1 MNIST
6 WSIGQP
12 IPSILLFIILMLMGV
27 AGFRALP
34 IQNFPELDLPIVTI
48 TAALPGATP
57 SQLEAEVTRKI
68 EDVVANIGGVAHITS
83 TVADGVSV
91 TTVEFDADGGT
102 EDWAGQVRDAVTR
115 VRSLLPAEM
124 QEPIVAHMNVSG
136 TPMLTYAVAAPGM
149 DAADLAWF
157 VDDTV
162 SKAMLAVK
170 QVEKVTRQGGV
181 EREVRVELDPN
192 KLRALKIAAGEVSSR
207 LRSVQQEAP
216 AGRVN
221 LGGREQAVRAIA
233 TMPSV
238 AALSQLVIPLSD
250 GRRIRLDQIATVRD
264 STSEQRHLAMLDGKP
279 VVSFQII
286 HAFGASEI
294 SVAREVRAAVAAL
307 SAAHPEITITE
318 ISNTVASVQDSYDV
332 SMSTLY
338 EGAIL
343 AVLVVWIFLRDW
355 RATLVSAVALPLS
368 IIPAF
373 AVMQFL
379 DFSLNTVTL
388 LALTLVVGILVD
400 DAIVEVEN
408 IVRHLRMGKSPMQA
422 AMDASQE
429 IGIAVVATSLTLVAV
444 FLPTSLMS
452 GVSGQIFR
460 QFGWT
465 ASVAVLASLLVAR
478 LLTPMMSA
486 YLLKPLHE
494 QPKDGPMMR
503 HYLSSVAWCLAHP
516 RSTMLAALLF
526 FVGSMGL
533 VAMMPTSLMPVEDT
547 SRITLSLETTPG
559 NRIEQTALIAEAA
572 RHVAARIAEVKSVY
586 TLINDDVRKATLDII
601 LVPPGKRSR
610 SQLEVEAQ
618 LRDALVAIP
627 AARFTLG
634 GADAGAKV
642 SLILTGDDPAALDAA
657 AQAVVR
663 EASALPGFG
672 NVSSSADLLRPELHI
687 TPDFARAAKLGVT
700 TEAIGQAIRVATIGD
715 YTVSLSKLNLPDRQ
729 VPIRVEV
736 DQAARASLD
745 AISQLQV
752 QGAGRT
758 VALAS
763 VASIEMRSG
772 PAQITRFGRQRNI
785 NVDIEL
791 GSKVLGEATKEIDN
805 MASLRKLPP
814 GVARV
819 ASGDAERLQQ
829 TLAGFGMAILA
840 GVICVY
846 VVLVLLF
853 DDFMQPATI
862 LAALPLSVG
871 GALGFLMVFGFSMSM
886 SVMIGLLMLMG
897 IVTKNSILLVEYAI
911 EARKAGTVSRRDAIV
926 DACHKRARPILMTT
940 AAMIAG
946 MLPMAL
952 GLEGESAFRAP
963 MAVCVIGGLLTSTAL
978 SLLVIP
984 VVYEWIDQF
993 KQAAKDKL
1001 GRMLLEPVATPGGLT
1016 GSANVPTVN

>member
-6 WSIGQP
+6 WSIRQP

-48 TAALPGATP
+48 TAVLPGATP

-68 EDVVANIGGVAHITS
+68 EDGVANIGGVSHITS

-91 TTVEFDADGGT
+91 TTVEFDADGGAR
-102 EDWAGQVRDAVTR
+102 DWAGQVRDAVTR
-115 VRSLLPAEM
+115 VRSLLPPEM

-216 AGRVN
+216 AGRVH

-264 STSEQRHLAMLDGKP
+264 STSEPRHLAMLDGKP

-294 SVAREVRAAVAAL
+294 TVAREVRAAVAAL
-307 SAAHPEITITE
+307 LAAHPEIRITE

-368 IIPAF
+368 VIPAF

-422 AMDASQE
+422 AIDASQE

-452 GVSGQIFR
+452 GVSGQVFR

-494 QPKDGPMMR
+494 QPKDGAVMR
-503 HYLSSVAWCLAHP
+503 HYLSSVGWCLTHP
-516 RSTMLAALLF
+516 RTTMLAALLF
-526 FVGSMGL
+526 FAGSMGL

-547 SRITLSLETTPG
+547 GRITLGLETAPG

-572 RHVAARIAEVKSVY
+572 RHVAARIPEVKSVY
-586 TLINDDVRKATLDII
+586 TLINDDVRKATLEIM
-601 LVPPGKRSR
+601 LVPPGQRSR
-610 SQLEVEAQ
+610 SQLEVEAL
-618 LRDALVAIP
+618 LREALVAIP

-634 GADAGAKV
+634 GAAAGAKV
-642 SLILTGDDPAALDAA
+642 SLILTGDDPLALDAA

-687 TPDFARAAKLGVT
+687 TPDFARAARLGVT
-700 TEAIGQAIRVATIGD
+700 TEAIGQAIRVATMGD

-736 DQAARASLD
+736 DRTVRASVD
-745 AISQLQV
+745 AMSQLQV
-752 QGAGRT
+752 QGSAGT

-763 VASIEMRSG
+763 VASIDMGSG

-785 NVDIEL
+785 NIDIEL
-791 GSKVLGEATKEIDN
+791 GSKVLGEATKEVDQL
-805 MASLRKLPP
+805 STLRKLPP
-814 GVARV
+814 GVGRV
-819 ASGDAERLQQ
+819 ASGEAERLQQ

-840 GVICVY
+840 GIMCVY

-911 EARKAGTVSRRDAIV
+911 EARREGTVSRREAIV

-946 MLPMAL
+946 MLPMAS

-993 KQAAKDKL
+993 KERVKDGAGRLRHQAGAAH
-1001 GRMLLEPVATPGGLT
+1001 RA
-1016 GSANVPTVN
+1016 